1 MILLLTYVNIVCFT
15 IWPSVWSD
23 YNGNQDNITIS
34 FGSDLYTNQSFHL
47 NLLVWG
53 HLFFGYMLTILW
65 LEKLHL
71 KAIIIIKTYVKD
83 LKTDSHMCISS
94 AWTIHI
100 CALQSIGSIHICAYW
115 LTYVNSFLTYV
126 NRCWCEPRGIYVR
139 SMHILCIAHL
149 VKIRYRNKH
158 DSLKS

>member
-23 YNGNQDNITIS
+23 YNRNQDNITIS

-83 LKTDSHMCISS
+83 LKNDSHMCISS
-94 AWTIHI
+94 AWSIHI
-100 CALQSIGSIHICAYW
+100 CALQTGSGRIHFFTNSYEYEYNDSQKP
-115 LTYVNSFLTYV
+115 LTNIDTNFFSNT
-126 NRCWCEPRGIYVR
+126 
-139 SMHILCIAHL
+139 
-149 VKIRYRNKH
+149 
-158 DSLKS
+158 

>member
-126 NRCWCEPRGIYVR
+126 NRCWRDQIY
-139 SMHILCIAHL
+139 
-149 VKIRYRNKH
+149 
-158 DSLKS
+158 